1 MRRQLP
7 QRIVSFAMQFLHRP
21 LAKSA
26 IHIASMLM
34 LSPEYSNTALN
45 IVQVHY
51 TMQTCE
57 GAQGPQ
63 AYRRS
68 GDKHDQAAEPPG
80 VSGAVSLMCC
90 ACLLCLQQL
99 EGSCQN
105 WFGCS
110 GATASLS

>member
-7 QRIVSFAMQFLHRP
+7 QRIVSFATQFLLRP

-26 IHIASMLM
+26 IHIASVFM
-34 LSPEYSNTALN
+34 LSHEYLNNALNTA
-45 IVQVHY
+45 QVHF

-68 GDKHDQAAEPPG
+68 GNKHDQAAEPPG
-80 VSGAVSLMCC
+80 VSGATSQLCC
-90 ACLLCLQQL
+90 ACLRCLQQL
-99 EGSCQN
+99 EGPHQI
-105 WFGCS
+105 
-110 GATASLS
+110 